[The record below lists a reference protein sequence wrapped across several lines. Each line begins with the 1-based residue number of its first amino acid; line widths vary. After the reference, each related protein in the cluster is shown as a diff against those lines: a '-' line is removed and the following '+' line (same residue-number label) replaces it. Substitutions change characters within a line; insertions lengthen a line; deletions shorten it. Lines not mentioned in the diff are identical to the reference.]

1 MSRIYDVA
9 EKIKS
14 ANEKPK
20 IKIDDNHIYDI
31 NISKNVG
38 IFLKGV
44 VDDPEINEDEKM
56 DKIIEAGLGKD
67 ALEYIKSLDKE
78 YSTKAYAIV
87 INVIIAAISDMPLE
101 EIEAMNEKEL
111 NNNNNNFRKKKKRR
125 K

>member
-1 MSRIYDVA
+1 MSRVYDIA

-67 ALEYIKSLDKE
+67 ALEYIKSLGDE
-78 YSTKAYAIV
+78 YSTKAYATI
-87 INVIIAAISDMPLE
+87 INVIIAAISDMSLE
-101 EIEAMNEKEL
+101 EIEAMDEKEL

>member
-78 YSTKAYAIV
+78 YSRKAYAIV

-101 EIEAMNEKEL
+101 EIEAMDEKEL

>member
-1 MSRIYDVA
+1 MSRVYDIA

-44 VDDPEINEDEKM
+44 VDDPEINEEEKM
-56 DKIIEAGLGKD
+56 NKVIEAGLGKD
-67 ALEYIKSLDKE
+67 ALEYIKSLGDE
-78 YSTKAYAIV
+78 YSNLDYTII
-87 INVIIAAISDMPLE
+87 INVIIAAISGVSLE

>member
-1 MSRIYDVA
+1 MSRVYDIA

-44 VDDPEINEDEKM
+44 VDDPEINEEEKM
-56 DKIIEAGLGKD
+56 NKVIEAGLGKD
-67 ALEYIKSLDKE
+67 ALEYIKSLGDE
-78 YSTKAYAIV
+78 YSNVAYIII
-87 INVIIAAISDMPLE
+87 INVIIAAISGVSLE

>member
-101 EIEAMNEKEL
+101 EIEAMDEKEL

>member
-1 MSRIYDVA
+1 MSRVYDIA

-101 EIEAMNEKEL
+101 EIEAMDEKEL